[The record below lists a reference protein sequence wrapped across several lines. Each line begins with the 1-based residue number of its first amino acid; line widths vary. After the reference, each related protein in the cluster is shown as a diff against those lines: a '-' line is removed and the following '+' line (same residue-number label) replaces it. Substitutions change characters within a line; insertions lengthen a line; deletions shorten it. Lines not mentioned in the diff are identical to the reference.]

1 MESRTARNTGSGEGV
16 NTRATRALRA
26 YGPRAAKPRF
36 SAALRGRGWKEM
48 YLERNI
54 TGSGSGRPNRRRG
67 KKKMVENERVKLTAT
82 GLNTVAIASLIAS
95 VIGPTAADIYGIVV
109 PESPYWGVLALCWRI
124 GCAIFHVAAR
134 YVLGGLE
141 P

>member
-1 MESRTARNTGSGEGV
+1 MSGISQGPGAARPTD
-16 NTRATRALRA
+16 
-26 YGPRAAKPRF
+26 AA
-36 SAALRGRGWKEM
+36 A
-48 YLERNI
+48 
-54 TGSGSGRPNRRRG
+54 

-109 PESPYWGVLALCWRI
+109 PKSTYWGLFASCWII
-124 GCAIFHVAAR
+124 GCAIIHVAAR

>member
-1 MESRTARNTGSGEGV
+1 
-16 NTRATRALRA
+16 
-26 YGPRAAKPRF
+26 
-36 SAALRGRGWKEM
+36 
-48 YLERNI
+48 
-54 TGSGSGRPNRRRG
+54 
-67 KKKMVENERVKLTAT
+67 MVEDERVKLTAT

-109 PESPYWGVLALCWRI
+109 VPKSPYWGLFALCWII